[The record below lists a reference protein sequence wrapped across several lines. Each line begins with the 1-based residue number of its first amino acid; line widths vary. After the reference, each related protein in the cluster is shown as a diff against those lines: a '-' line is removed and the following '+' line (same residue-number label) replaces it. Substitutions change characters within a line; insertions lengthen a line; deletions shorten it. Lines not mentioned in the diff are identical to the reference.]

1 MRQLP
6 EKISAT
12 QTNQSSDKLLSLI
25 ELLAQQPEPVRLQDI
40 ARISG
45 MNASTVLRFLS
56 ALQRRDYVA
65 QDIDSGRYYLTFK
78 LCGLAQSITSH
89 YSIRDIA
96 QPFIRSVSN
105 TFLESCNLAIESD
118 LLVLY
123 VDIASCP
130 SRTLMITQ
138 RIGNLA
144 PLHCTGVGKLFLSQ
158 LDSDEVERITN
169 AKPMQRFTEN
179 TITDLPN
186 LISELEQIRECGY
199 AFDNE
204 ECEVGA
210 RCIAAP
216 IRDYT
221 GKITA
226 GISVSGPAV
235 RMTDEHIFEHLPYL
249 METARQ
255 ISVRLGW
262 QG

>member
-1 MRQLP
+1 MPLKT
-6 EKISAT
+6 EKTSAT
-12 QTNQSSDKLLSLI
+12 QTNQSSDKLLALI
-25 ELLAQQPEPVRLQDI
+25 ELLAQLPEPARLQDI

-56 ALQRRDYVA
+56 ALQHRDYVA
-65 QDIDSGRYYLTFK
+65 QDIDTGRYYLTFK
-78 LCGLAQSITSH
+78 LCGLAQTLTSH
-89 YSIRDIA
+89 FSIREIA
-96 QPFIRSVSN
+96 KPFIHNVSN
-105 TFLESCNLAIESD
+105 TFSESCNLAIESD
-118 LLVLY
+118 MLVLY
-123 VDIASCP
+123 VDVANCS

-158 LDSDEVERITN
+158 YTADEVEAIINT
-169 AKPMQRFTEN
+169 KPMQRFTEN
-179 TITDLPN
+179 TITDIPTL
-186 LISELEQIRECGY
+186 LKELDQARILGY

-216 IRDYT
+216 IRNYT
-221 GKITA
+221 GKIVA

-235 RMTDEHIFEHLPYL
+235 RMTDKHIFSHLPYL
-249 METARQ
+249 QETAQQ

-262 QG
+262 QE